1 MGTIFQLDSIRDF
14 ILTNFK
20 VVEYKPFGVKDGDET
35 MLFFD
40 IKDGKDNVTA
50 SFYIDGLD
58 VCKGIMTRFFT
69 DYLELAM
76 VLVAFDVPIKHKL
89 EDGESVYGYFHS
101 ILPFPRFWRK
111 MQHDPEIR

>member
-1 MGTIFQLDSIRDF
+1 MGSIFQLDSIRDF

-20 VVEYKPFGVKDGDET
+20 VVEYKPYGVKAGDET

-40 IKDGKDNVTA
+40 VKDGKQNVVS

-58 VCKGIMTRFFT
+58 VCKGIATRFFT

-89 EDGESVYGYFHS
+89 EDGESVYRYFHS
-101 ILPFPRFWRK
+101 ILPYPRVWGMK
-111 MQHDPEIR
+111 QNEPSIR